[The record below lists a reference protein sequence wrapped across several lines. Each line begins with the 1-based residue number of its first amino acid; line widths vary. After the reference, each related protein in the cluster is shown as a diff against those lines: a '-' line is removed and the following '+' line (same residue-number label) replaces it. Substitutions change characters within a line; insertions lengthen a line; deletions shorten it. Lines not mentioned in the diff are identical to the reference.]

1 MTSLQLWALISH
13 GQEGFEQRKHLIGIL
28 LQEDDSDIGER
39 RVWREEEMML
49 EVLFKLYCAHTV
61 PVPCLKHI

>member
-1 MTSLQLWALISH
+1 M
-13 GQEGFEQRKHLIGIL
+13 IGIL

-39 RVWREEEMML
+39 RDWREEEMML
-49 EVLFKLYCAHTV
+49 EVLFELYFAHTL